1 MATKLGIFA
10 GGGGLPG
17 RLIEACVNS
26 ARPYFVVALEGQADA
41 AVIGEAPHEWCRL
54 GAADKAFKILQR
66 ENVEEVVFAGKVERP
81 SLTALRPD
89 ARAMRLFVKLGR
101 KAMGDDGL
109 LSGIV
114 AEIEVLGFT
123 VVGPETILDA
133 LAPESGPVGRHTSD
147 DDAKRDIERAVEVLK
162 ALGDADVGQAAVV
175 QDGLVLGVEAIEGT
189 DAMIER
195 CGALR
200 REGPGGVL
208 VKIRK
213 PGQEDRVDLPTIGP
227 DTVRR
232 AAAAGLRGIAIE
244 AGGGLIID
252 REALVREADDA
263 GLFVETIAV
272 E

>member
-17 RLIEACVNS
+17 RLIEACETS
-26 ARPYFVVALEGQADA
+26 GRPYFVVALEGQADA
-41 AVIGEAPHEWCRL
+41 EVIGEAPHEWCRL

-66 ENVEEVVFAGKVERP
+66 ESVEEVVLAGKIERP

-114 AEIEVLGFT
+114 EEFESLGFII
-123 VVGPETILDA
+123 VGPETILDA
-133 LAPESGPVGRHTSD
+133 LVTAPGPVGRHAAD
-147 DDAKRDIERAVEVLK
+147 DDARRDIERGIEVLR
-162 ALGDADVGQAAVV
+162 AVGQADVGQAVV
-175 QDGLVLGVEAIEGT
+175 IQDGLVLGVEAIEGT
-189 DAMIER
+189 DALIER

-213 PGQEDRVDLPTIGP
+213 PGQENRVDLPAIGP
-227 DTVRR
+227 DTVTR

-244 AGGGLIID
+244 VGGSLVID
-252 REALVREADDA
+252 REAVAREADEA
-263 GLFVETIAV
+263 GLFVEAIAV